1 MLELTRKYVQYKEA
15 TGNAREKKKK
25 TVFARMEQYLNA
37 SDCMTLEIEVL
48 ELPLGPEDSEVNLRK
63 ILRNASRRA
72 AGYLKSSVRRERKIE
87 HLVASNVRWD
97 ERQRQKVASKKVRAR
112 S

>member
-15 TGNAREKKKK
+15 TGNAREK

-37 SDCMTLEIEVL
+37 SECMKLEIEVL

-63 ILRNASRRA
+63 ILRNASRRS
-72 AGYLKSSVRRERKIE
+72 GRIFEIFSSKG
-87 HLVASNVRWD
+87 
-97 ERQRQKVASKKVRAR
+97 KKE
-112 S
+112 